1 MSNYFDSFLPSFL
14 PSVLFCSVRFTVYFM
29 DLGSVTGV
37 VRLLVAFCSLRK
49 SFIYSQNVDDILSR
63 DVLEEIPTLM

>member
-1 MSNYFDSFLPSFL
+1 M
-14 PSVLFCSVRFTVYFM
+14 
-29 DLGSVTGV
+29 

-63 DVLEEIPTLM
+63 DVLEEIPTVM